1 MAQTTFS
8 GPVTSNAGFNSDDT
22 ITSADLTAAG
32 GYNLTD
38 FTVRP
43 AVTFAGTVAA
53 LVGAVNK
60 RTAGTTG
67 GNMFGVY
74 AQTSFSDNPTS
85 TLTGLNTAVYGV
97 VDCGSSTSIGTAYG
111 ATFDFAQFAGTRA
124 SAPKAFI
131 AFGEESSGTNPC
143 LNLFDIGRPGKT
155 VAAGLAQTSGTPTT
169 SAGQIRVLVN
179 GEIRYIQ
186 LFSTSI

>member
-1 MAQTTFS
+1 MAQLL
-8 GPVTSNAGFNSDDT
+8 
-22 ITSADLTAAG
+22 ILH
-32 GYNLTD
+32 NLQEQ
-38 FTVRP
+38 
-43 AVTFAGTVAA
+43 G
-53 LVGAVNK
+53 
-60 RTAGTTG
+60 
-67 GNMFGVY
+67 
-74 AQTSFSDNPTS
+74 
-85 TLTGLNTAVYGV
+85 
-97 VDCGSSTSIGTAYG
+97 
-111 ATFDFAQFAGTRA
+111 A